1 LNFLAVEEDRK
12 RLLEGVKLSRRI
24 ASSDKLKRM
33 IVQELN
39 PWKADT
45 DEQIIESMKN
55 TIESYGHPFATA
67 PMGPNGSKMAVV
79 DFQGKVYKVRGLRV
93 VDASIFPDAVSAA
106 PNPTVIMAA

>member
-1 LNFLAVEEDRK
+1 
-12 RLLEGVKLSRRI
+12 
-24 ASSDKLKRM
+24 M

-39 PWKADT
+39 PGKVDT

-55 TIESYGHPFATA
+55 TIESYGHPLATA

-79 DFQGKVYKVRGLRV
+79 DFQGKVYKVAGLRV

-106 PNPTVIMAA
+106 PNPTVIMAAEKIADQIKKTP